1 MQLAIKQHQLS
12 NKAMWAVG
20 AALALAGTLAMA
32 GTTGTEFQIL
42 YTLVTDWMGGWLG
55 RALALASVL
64 LGVITGMVRGTLIP
78 ALVGFAVA
86 VMLFVAPNV
95 INGILAAPI

>member
-1 MQLAIKQHQLS
+1 MQAVKKLFS
-12 NKAMWAVG
+12 NPFHASFGLLLGLCAGYAV
-20 AALALAGTLAMA
+20 A

-64 LGVITGMVRGTLIP
+64 LGVVTGMVRGTLIP

-95 INGILAAPI
+95 VNGILAAPI